1 MPGFS
6 HKSDTAKCRRNG
18 WLVLLQ
24 VYPAAFSIGGEAK
37 RSIGGEAKRS
47 TGGEA
52 KRSIGVKAKRLIGG
66 EKKEEYQCT

>member
-1 MPGFS
+1 MPGFALKAS
-6 HKSDTAKCRRNG
+6 PQNAAGTASLFYYKF
-18 WLVLLQ
+18 
-24 VYPAAFSIGGEAK
+24 YSAAF
-37 RSIGGEAKRS
+37 S